1 MSPEQRNP
9 RADTGPSPPST
20 PAAPPPGPSRRLA
33 RTERSAGC
41 REPRAREAL
50 DRFFVEAGLTEDQR
64 ERQTF
69 QSRRFDA
76 ILRTLGDIGM
86 RPDWRVLD
94 VGAGTGALAVAVR
107 SCYGGNFQLADYLE
121 PTDPLRQALGT
132 QGIQQFARCD
142 LTAAEPF
149 ADLGSS
155 WDLVLFIEVLEHLLV
170 NPVPLLR
177 RLGGLLRP
185 EGSLVLSTPNQARL
199 RNRTNLL
206 RGRAVREKDAF
217 PDHDAPTFGHVQE
230 YTVEEL
236 HTYLRRAGLEPVSTR
251 VVQNLPSRTPSRTQ
265 RMGTR
270 WLNSGLARRW
280 ALGDEMIVVA
290 KPGGGRP

>member
-1 MSPEQRNP
+1 MSSDQRNP
-9 RADTGPSPPST
+9 GTGPSPTST
-20 PAAPPPGPSRRLA
+20 PAAPPSGPPPPLRRNEGY
-33 RTERSAGC
+33 TGC
-41 REPRAREAL
+41 REPRARQAL
-50 DRFFVEAGLTEDQR
+50 DRFFLEAGLTEDQR
-64 ERQTF
+64 DRQTF

-76 ILRTLGDIGM
+76 ILRTLGEIGM
-86 RPDWRVLD
+86 RPEWRVLD

-107 SCYGGNFQLADYLE
+107 SCYGGDFQLADYLE
-121 PTDPLRQALGT
+121 PTDRLRHALGS

-142 LTAAEPF
+142 LTAPEPF
-149 ADLGSS
+149 ASLGAS

-177 RLGGLLRP
+177 RLGLLLRP
-185 EGSLVLSTPNQARL
+185 GGYLVLSTPNQARL
-199 RNRTNLL
+199 RNRTSLL

-230 YTVEEL
+230 YTLDEL
-236 HTYLRRAGLEPVSTR
+236 QVYLRRAGLEPVSTQ

-265 RMGTR
+265 RLGTR

-280 ALGDEMIVVA
+280 ALGDETIVVA
-290 KPGGGRP
+290 QGNGARA